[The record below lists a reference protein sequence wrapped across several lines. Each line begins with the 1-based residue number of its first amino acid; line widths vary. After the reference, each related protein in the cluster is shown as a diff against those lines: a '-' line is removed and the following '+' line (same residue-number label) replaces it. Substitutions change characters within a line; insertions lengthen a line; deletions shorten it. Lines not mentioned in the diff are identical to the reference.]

1 MTWVR
6 SNLIEDAAISD
17 GSPALYPAVPGKPR
31 YPTAHGF
38 ELNDGLSLA
47 IYHNDV
53 RNNSGWSIIANRS
66 RERVMLS
73 RSVALSVSLTRTA
86 SALQPPTS
94 TPPARTRSAPATPTL
109 STPASASATTASAP
123 PSNPPRQCQPCA
135 ATPTV
140 CNVSTGPWLHP
151 APGNCLGGADCGC
164 DRPLRPRGQISS
176 SHCRGMGGCTA
187 QVRWFVLDFPAA
199 TPLRVVVHDS
209 SAVPGAAPVKVRGQ
223 RDQPSALAIED
234 TLSASACTGPRHH
247 GQRQPERAAGR
258 QRAGSG
264 ASGAMGDGLAALDWS
279 ARLGLG

>member
-109 STPASASATTASAP
+109 STPASALATTASAP
-123 PSNPPRQCQPCA
+123 TSNPPRQCRPCA
-135 ATPTV
+135 ATPTSATSRPGRGCTQRRGTAWAGQTAV
-140 CNVSTGPWLHP
+140 VTGR
-151 APGNCLGGADCGC
+151 CG
-164 DRPLRPRGQISS
+164 RAERSLRRTAVGWAAARPR
-176 SHCRGMGGCTA
+176 CGGLCWTSRPRRRFAWSYTTA
-187 QVRWFVLDFPAA
+187 
-199 TPLRVVVHDS
+199 LRS
-209 SAVPGAAPVKVRGQ
+209 LAPR
-223 RDQPSALAIED
+223 RS
-234 TLSASACTGPRHH
+234 R
-247 GQRQPERAAGR
+247 
-258 QRAGSG
+258 
-264 ASGAMGDGLAALDWS
+264 
-279 ARLGLG
+279 

>member
-73 RSVALSVSLTRTA
+73 RSVALSVSLSQTA
-86 SALQPPTS
+86 DSA
-94 TPPARTRSAPATPTL
+94 
-109 STPASASATTASAP
+109 ASDFNTTCPNSFCPGYSYPVNSSVRFGDNRLCSDIASTTAMP
-123 PSNPPRQCQPCA
+123 TVCGNPY
-135 ATPTV
+135 V

-223 RDQPSALAIED
+223 RGNRP
-234 TLSASACTGPRHH
+234 LSRSKTHSLRHRTTPPRAT
-247 GQRQPERAAGR
+247 AA
-258 QRAGSG
+258 
-264 ASGAMGDGLAALDWS
+264 
-279 ARLGLG
+279 